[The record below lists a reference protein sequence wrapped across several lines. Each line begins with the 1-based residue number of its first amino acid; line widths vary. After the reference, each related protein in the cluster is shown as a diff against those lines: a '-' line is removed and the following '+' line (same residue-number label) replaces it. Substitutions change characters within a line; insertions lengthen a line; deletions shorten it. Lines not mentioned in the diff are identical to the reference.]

1 MRIFFNKIQSVAHRQ
16 QITKGVKIA
25 KNKGFKYM
33 GNISYYKLAYF
44 EKLVLIDDERID
56 MIKIIELIKTN

>member
-1 MRIFFNKIQSVAHRQ
+1 
-16 QITKGVKIA
+16 
-25 KNKGFKYM
+25 M
-33 GNISYYKLAYF
+33 GNISHYKLAYF